1 MGRFNMLWDP
11 VAPVVFGFLLDLLFG
26 DPHWLP
32 HPVRWIGCLISL
44 LETGMRRL
52 FPQGKR
58 GEQIGGILTTL
69 LTLAISI
76 GTASAAIALAR
87 WIHPFIGFVLETLI
101 CYQMLAA
108 RALQKES
115 MRVFDAL
122 NAGNLVDARYAV
134 SRIVGRDTDTLNFDG
149 VTKAAVETVA
159 ENTSDGVV
167 APLFYLLLGGV
178 PLGVCYKAVNTLD
191 SMIGYKNDRY
201 RWFGKFSARL
211 DDLFNLVPSRLCALL
226 MIGTAQLCGL
236 DGRGALRI
244 WQRDR
249 RNHASP
255 NSAQTE
261 AACAGALGVQLAG
274 DAWYSGRL
282 TRKPTIGDSLRPVEP
297 EDIRRANRL
306 MYTASI
312 AALLLLG
319 AARLLFSLFFGG
331 MV

>member
-1 MGRFNMLWDP
+1 MNPYDVFWYP
-11 VAPVVFGFLLDLLFG
+11 VAPVVLGFLLDLLFG

-32 HPVRWIGCLISL
+32 HPVRWIGHLISL
-44 LETGMRRL
+44 LELAARRL

-58 GEQIGGILTTL
+58 GERAGGALTTL
-69 LTLAISI
+69 LTLAIS
-76 GTASAAIALAR
+76 TSIAGAVVMLAR
-87 WIHPFIGFVLETLI
+87 AAHPAIGFAVETLA

-108 RALQKES
+108 RALQQES

-122 NAGNLVDARYAV
+122 HTGTLADAQYAV
-134 SRIVGRDTDTLNFDG
+134 SRIVGRDTDTLDFEG

-159 ENTSDGVV
+159 ENASDGVA

-201 RWFGKFSARL
+201 LWFGRFAARL
-211 DDLFNLVPSRLCALL
+211 DDLFNLIPSRLCALL
-226 MIGTAQLCGL
+226 MIGTAWLCGL
-236 DGRGALRI
+236 DGKGAWRI
-244 WQRDR
+244 WRRDR

-274 DAWYSGRL
+274 DAWYGGHL
-282 TRKPTIGDSLRPVEP
+282 VRKPTIGDRLRLVEP

-306 MYTASI
+306 MYAASI
-312 AALLLLG
+312 AALLLFG
-319 AARLLFSLFFGG
+319 VVRIVFSLFSGG
-331 MV
+331 MI

>member
-1 MGRFNMLWDP
+1 MSRFDVFWNP
-11 VAPVVFGFLLDLLFG
+11 VAPVAFGFLLDLLFG

-32 HPVRWIGCLISL
+32 HPVRWIGRLISL
-44 LETGMRRL
+44 LEAGMRRL
-52 FPQGKR
+52 FPQGKK
-58 GEQIGGILTTL
+58 GEQAGGILTTL
-69 LTLAISI
+69 LTLAVSTGI
-76 GTASAAIALAR
+76 AYAVVALAR
-87 WIHPFIGFVLETLI
+87 WVHPAIGLAVETLI

-122 NAGNLVDARYAV
+122 NAGNLTDARYAV
-134 SRIVGRDTDTLNFDG
+134 SWIVGRDTGTLDFDG
-149 VTKAAVETVA
+149 VAKAAVETVA
-159 ENTSDGVV
+159 ENASDGVV

-201 RWFGKFSARL
+201 LWFGQSAAHL
-211 DDLFNLVPSRLCALL
+211 DDLFNLVPSRLCALM
-226 MIGTAQLCGL
+226 MIATARLCGL
-236 DGRGALRI
+236 DGKRAYCTWR
-244 WQRDR
+244 RDR

-274 DAWYSGRL
+274 DAWYGGRL
-282 TRKPTIGDSLRPVEP
+282 VRKPMIGDSLRPVEP
-297 EDIRRANRL
+297 GDIQRANRL
-306 MYTASI
+306 MYAASA
-312 AALLLLG
+312 AALFLFG
-319 AARLLFSLFFGG
+319 ASRMLFSLFLGG